1 MNGECEWILLAG
13 KGSYAFG
20 FAEKI
25 QKYFKE
31 EKGVEVPLREV
42 DISHFGNKEIKMN
55 ILENVRKKD
64 VYFIH
69 DSNKNPQEWWVELL
83 LLKDLLFNSSA
94 ESITFVLP
102 DMMYSRQDR
111 KEKPHVPI
119 SARALAYSIS
129 SGIRRVITMDLH
141 APQIQGFYPQE
152 VPLDNLYSFPVV
164 VQHLKEFHPDY
175 LKDLVI
181 VSPDIGGTHRARA
194 FLSRIEKE
202 NNGEQKPSFAIID
215 KTRLSPGVV
224 GEMRLIGEVAG
235 KDVLLIDD
243 MIDSG
248 GTLVKAGK
256 LLKEKG
262 AKRIICYATHGLFIE
277 GTEKIKSVYD
287 SVMTSNSHQQTDE
300 KVEVV
305 DVSHLFA
312 EAIYRAQNGLSI
324 SKLFE

>member
-1 MNGECEWILLAG
+1 MDSDCEWILLAA
-13 KGSYAFG
+13 KDSYSFG

-42 DISHFGNKEIKMN
+42 DIAHFENKEIRMSIQDN
-55 ILENVRKKD
+55 LRKKD

-83 LLKDLLFNSSA
+83 LLKDLLLNSSA
-94 ESITFVLP
+94 ESITLVLP

-111 KEKPHVPI
+111 KDKPHVPI

-129 SGIRRVITMDLH
+129 SGIRRIITMDLH

-164 VQHLKEFHPDY
+164 VQHLKEFHSDY

-181 VSPDIGGTHRARA
+181 VSPDVGGTHRARA

-202 NNGEQKPSFAIID
+202 NNGEQKHSFALID
-215 KTRLSPGVV
+215 KTRLNPGIV
-224 GEMRLIGEVAG
+224 GEMRLIGEVEG

-243 MIDSG
+243 MISSG
-248 GTLVKAGK
+248 GTLVKAGE

-262 AKRIICYATHGLFIE
+262 AKRLICYGTHGLFTE
-277 GTEKIKSVYD
+277 GTEKLKAVYD
-287 SVMTSNSHQQTDE
+287 AVMTSNSHNQTDSGI
-300 KVEVV
+300 EVV
-305 DVSHLFA
+305 DVSHFFA